1 MTLKAKNKELVG
13 QTEGQTVEFGDTL
26 KIGDFEISGPGEYE
40 VGGVMVTSP
49 EENFYSIHSDGAH
62 VVYWK
67 AFNGNPKT
75 DSKDLGQVDALIIAL
90 KKDSTTLKN
99 VLQTINE
106 LSPAAVIPTSTE
118 LLDELVKAE
127 SAPTV
132 KVDTYKVEVVS
143 EEKDRQIILLP
154 CSQA

>member
-1 MTLKAKNKELVG
+1 VQLRTKNKELIG
-13 QTEGQTVEFGDTL
+13 QAAGQTVEFGDKL
-26 KIGDFEISGPGEYE
+26 KIGTFEITGPGEYE
-40 VGGVMVTSP
+40 VGGLMVTSP
-49 EENFYSIHSDGAH
+49 EENLYSIHSDSTH
-62 VVYWK
+62 VVFWRAYD
-67 AFNGNPKT
+67 GSPKT

-90 KKDSTTLKN
+90 KKDSSTLKN

-106 LSPAAVIPTSTE
+106 LSPSAVIPVSPE

-132 KVDTYKVEVVS
+132 KAETYKVEVVS

-154 CSQA
+154 CSQI